1 MILHTGWSN
10 SAFNPKNWGGGGSS
24 SSSSTPK
31 IDTDSAVSQA
41 INTKD
46 DGSTAQKNY
55 TASLANDL
63 SMGLSTFGLTGQAQI
78 DKLVESGY
86 SESAARDFQART
98 EATKKR
104 MAESPP
110 GGGGDDNN
118 SSTTTTTTEDD
129 TSTDDTTTTADDGVG
144 TSATNTTTLDTSSS
158 GTSDNITAG
167 GTGTAASGVAEAE
180 QIIAQADGPAEAAV
194 AETAKKGRRANIQT
208 TSQGLLTDE
217 DELNLRRRRS
227 LMGGGLIN

>member
-1 MILHTGWSN
+1 MVFHTGWN
-10 SAFNPKNWGGGGSS
+10 DSAFNPKNWGGGGRDSKKS
-24 SSSSTPK
+24 
-31 IDTDSAVSQA
+31 DTDKAVSQA
-41 INTKD
+41 VNTKD
-46 DGSTAQKNY
+46 DGTMADKNY
-55 TASLANDL
+55 NASFADDI

-86 SESAARDFQART
+86 SESAAKDFQART
-98 EATKKR
+98 AETKKR
-104 MAESPP
+104 NATITTNDD
-110 GGGGDDNN
+110 DDNN

-129 TSTDDTTTTADDGVG
+129 PSTDDTTTTDDGGVG
-144 TSATNTTTLDTSSS
+144 TSATNTTTLDTTSS

-167 GTGTAASGVAEAE
+167 GTGTASSGVAEAE

-208 TSQGLLTDE
+208 TSQGLLSDE
-217 DELNLRRRRS
+217 DDPNLRRRRS

>member
-46 DGSTAQKNY
+46 DGSMADKNY
-55 TASLANDL
+55 NASFADDI
-63 SMGLSTFGLTGQAQI
+63 SMGLSTFGQSSENQFNS
-78 DKLVESGY
+78 LVSQGW
-86 SESAARDFQART
+86 SESAARDYQERT
-98 EATKKR
+98 AASMKRALEEANR
-104 MAESPP
+104 NDND
-110 GGGGDDNN
+110 GGS
-118 SSTTTTTTEDD
+118 SSTTTE
-129 TSTDDTTTTADDGVG
+129 TDDGGNDGADDDDVG
-144 TSATNTTTLDTSSS
+144 TSTLDTSSS

-217 DELNLRRRRS
+217 DDPNLRRRRS